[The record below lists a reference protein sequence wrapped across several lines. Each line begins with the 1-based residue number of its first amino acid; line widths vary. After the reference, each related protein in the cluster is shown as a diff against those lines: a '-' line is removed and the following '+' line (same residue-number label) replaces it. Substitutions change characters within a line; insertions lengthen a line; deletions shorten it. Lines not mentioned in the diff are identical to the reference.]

1 MKNLTL
7 VIPAKNEEDSL
18 PKVLLEIKDYNLKKI
33 LIVNQL
39 NKKINK
45 IAKKY
50 NCKVFKQSRYGYGNA
65 IIEGLN
71 MCKTKYACIFN
82 ADGSFDPKYLSIML
96 QEIKKGYDLIFASR
110 YEKYGGS
117 RDDTIITLIGNK
129 IFSFL
134 GNFFFKLKISDLLFT
149 YILGKTNA
157 FKKLKLRSND
167 FRLCVEIPIK
177 SKINKYK
184 YKIVPSLE
192 RKRIAGKK
200 NVNEFID
207 GFLILSYLIKKFFKV
222 SNE

>member
-1 MKNLTL
+1 M
-7 VIPAKNEEDSL
+7 VI
-18 PKVLLEIKDYNLKKI
+18 
-33 LIVNQL
+33 
-39 NKKINK
+39 
-45 IAKKY
+45 
-50 NCKVFKQSRYGYGNA
+50 
-65 IIEGLN
+65 
-71 MCKTKYACIFN
+71 
-82 ADGSFDPKYLSIML
+82 
-96 QEIKKGYDLIFASR
+96 
-110 YEKYGGS
+110 
-117 RDDTIITLIGNK
+117 
-129 IFSFL
+129 
-134 GNFFFKLKISDLLFT
+134 NFFFKLKISDLLFT

>member
-39 NKKINK
+39 NKKIIK

-50 NCKVFKQSRYGYGNA
+50 NCKIFKQSKYGYGNA

-82 ADGSFDPKYLSIML
+82 ADGSFDPKYLSIMW
-96 QEIKKGYDLIFASR
+96 QEIKKGYDLIFGSR

-134 GNFFFKLKISDLLFT
+134 GNFFF
-149 YILGKTNA
+149 
-157 FKKLKLRSND
+157 
-167 FRLCVEIPIK
+167 
-177 SKINKYK
+177 
-184 YKIVPSLE
+184 
-192 RKRIAGKK
+192 
-200 NVNEFID
+200 
-207 GFLILSYLIKKFFKV
+207 
-222 SNE
+222 